1 MKIKIAVH
9 NEKQKICSFSAYL
22 IWLSRKYVSIFA
34 TRKQSNVLKQTV
46 GVVEIS

>member
-9 NEKQKICSFSAYL
+9 NEKQKICSAYL